1 MENILAQIL
10 ESREKKGQLNM
21 EKVLVQILASREEK
35 GRLRSLSTSDGLVD
49 FSSNDYLS
57 LSKNSRLKKLFL
69 KELKNCEKMG
79 SGGSRLLD
87 GNSNYIG
94 RLEVE
99 ISRFH
104 NAHAGLIFNSGFD
117 ANVSIFTC
125 IPQPGDWIIYDE
137 LIHASVHDGMKLSRA
152 RNQLPFRHNSLDG
165 LRECLE
171 KACNDSGKNVF
182 IAVESVYSMDGDT
195 SPLNEIVQ
203 LAKSFKDIR
212 TYIIVDEAHAT
223 GVFGPNGRGLVSDLG
238 LENEIFIRLC
248 TFGKALCSN
257 GSVVLCSQ
265 VTREYLI
272 NYSRPFIYSTSL
284 SYPVLASIRA
294 SYKFLQT
301 NEALRLQ
308 AKLWKKIRYFDKL
321 HCSVEPSKSPIVGVV
336 CSNPKQLSALCKE
349 HGVLT
354 RPIVYPTVPKGKERI
369 RICIHAN
376 NTKSQIAQLTN
387 ILHNNMSQ
395 SSKL

>member
-1 MENILAQIL
+1 MDLEETLNYIL
-10 ESREKKGQLNM
+10 RR
-21 EKVLVQILASREEK
+21 REEK
-35 GRLRSLSTSDGLVD
+35 GRLRAMSLNDGLVD

-57 LSKNSRLKKLFL
+57 LSKNASLRKVFL
-69 KELKNCEKMG
+69 KEFKYCGKMG

-87 GNSNYIG
+87 GNHSYIE

-104 NAHAGLIFNSGFD
+104 NAPAGLIFNSGFD
-117 ANVSIFTC
+117 ANVSVFTC
-125 IPQPGDWIIYDE
+125 VPQPNDWIIYDE

-152 RNQLPFRHNSLDG
+152 KNQLPFKHNSIKS

-171 KACNDSGKNVF
+171 KASRDSSKNIF

-195 SPLNEIVQ
+195 APLSEIVQ
-203 LAKSFKDIR
+203 LTKSFNDLK

-223 GVFGPNGRGLVSDLG
+223 GIIGPNGRGLVSKLG
-238 LENEIFIRLC
+238 IENDIFIRVH
-248 TFGKALCSN
+248 TFGKALRSN

-265 VTREYLI
+265 ITRKYLI
-272 NYSRPFIYSTSL
+272 NYARPFIYSTSMA
-284 SYPVLASIRA
+284 YPALASIRA

-301 NEALRLQ
+301 NEFSRVRARL
-308 AKLWKKIRYFDKL
+308 WRKISYFDKL
-321 HCSVEPSKSPIVGVV
+321 YASAEPSKSPIIGVV
-336 CSNPKQLSALCKE
+336 CSNPGQLAALCKT
-349 HGVLT
+349 HGIIA

-376 NTKSQIAQLTN
+376 NTKEQIAKLVN
-387 ILHNNMSQ
+387 ILHSNISQ
-395 SSKL
+395 PAKL